1 MRALIEKKSNFMNLF
16 NLLPL
21 VSPAAGSWSPN
32 FDFEQILSAF
42 LVLFAVID
50 IVGSIPL
57 IVSLRHRAG
66 TIQSEKASLVAGAL
80 LIAFLFVGERMLSL
94 LGIDVYSFAVAGA
107 LVLFFLA
114 IEMILGIEIHK
125 IEEPKTVSI
134 VPIAFPLVAGA
145 GSLTTVLSIRAEFR
159 VENIIVAIILNMIVV
174 YLVLKFADK
183 LEKILSPGVLNVL
196 KKVFGIIL
204 LAIAIKLFSANLNLL
219 INIL

>member
-1 MRALIEKKSNFMNLF
+1 MAIIASSLKGTF
-16 NLLPL
+16 
-21 VSPAAGSWSPN
+21 N

-57 IVSLRHRAG
+57 IVSLRQKSGQIQSAKASMVAG
-66 TIQSEKASLVAGAL
+66 TL
-80 LIAFLFVGERMLSL
+80 LILFLFIGERMLSL

-114 IEMILGIEIHK
+114 LEMILGIEIHK
-125 IEEPKTVSI
+125 IEEPKSVSI

-145 GSLTTVLSIRAEFR
+145 GSLTTVLSIRAEYA
-159 VENIIVAIILNMIVV
+159 VENIIVAILLNMLVV
-174 YLVLKFADK
+174 YLVLKFASK
-183 LEKILSPGVLNVL
+183 LEKILSSGILNVL

-204 LAIAIKLFSANLNLL
+204 LAIAIKLFTTNLDLL
-219 INIL
+219 IDRL

>member
-1 MRALIEKKSNFMNLF
+1 MNYAVGF
-16 NLLPL
+16 GS
-21 VSPAAGSWSPN
+21 VSTMASSLSGTLN

-57 IVSLRHRAG
+57 IVSLRQKSGH
-66 TIQSEKASLVAGAL
+66 IQSAKASVVAGVL
-80 LIAFLFVGERMLSL
+80 LIMFLFIGERMLNL

-114 IEMILGIEIHK
+114 LEMILGIEIHK
-125 IEEPKTVSI
+125 IEEPKSVSI

-145 GSLTTVLSIRAEFR
+145 GSLTTVLSIRAEYT

-174 YLVLKFADK
+174 FLVLKFANK
-183 LEKILSPGVLNVL
+183 LEKIMSPGVLNVL

-204 LAIAIKLFSANLNLL
+204 LAIAIKLFSTNLNLL
-219 INIL
+219 IDRL